1 MVYKFS
7 FTQIRSGSFKQTVF
21 KTLKLQAKSSNEK
34 FYELCAREYGT
45 KLFEEYRKDVTNAA
59 DRIVFVSLQVDPLDA
74 GTDNGFTFT
83 APNWPTDPQGV
94 VYKVTSR
101 YPSHPAGSF
110 YYPYM
115 KRLPPIATFQFI
127 KEATTGYM
135 PAAGNF
141 SDTTYDFSD
150 RHTRTRSR
158 IA

>member
-1 MVYKFS
+1 MCRIVTNS
-7 FTQIRSGSFKQTVF
+7 PPTSPIHPG
-21 KTLKLQAKSSNEK
+21 
-34 FYELCAREYGT
+34 CAREYGT
-45 KLFEEYRKDVTNAA
+45 QLFGEYRKNVTDAA
-59 DRIVFVSLQVDPLDA
+59 DRVVVFVSLQVDPLDA

-127 KEATTGYM
+127 KVPSRQWQSQCSEVRLFIM
-135 PAAGNF
+135 PL
-141 SDTTYDFSD
+141 
-150 RHTRTRSR
+150 
-158 IA
+158 